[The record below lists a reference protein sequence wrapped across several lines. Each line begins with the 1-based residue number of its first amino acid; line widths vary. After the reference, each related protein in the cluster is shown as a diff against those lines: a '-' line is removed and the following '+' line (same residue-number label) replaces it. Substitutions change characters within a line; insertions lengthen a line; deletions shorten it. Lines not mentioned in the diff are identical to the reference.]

1 MLVLIVIGDSFTM
14 HHSIDTRKG
23 SIWERFSVVS
33 TVARTLVTGVG
44 LTDTDVQDSLKIIQI
59 TNCFHAKLADRASKL
74 RNGLQFINAQL
85 VVRLKLRKILNGII
99 STKIV

>member
-23 SIWERFSVVS
+23 SIWERFSVS
-33 TVARTLVTGVG
+33 IVARTLVTGDG
-44 LTDTDVQDSLKIIQI
+44 STDTDVQDSLKIIQI
-59 TNCFHAKLADRASKL
+59 TNCFHAKLVDRASKL

-85 VVRLKLRKILNGII
+85 VVR
-99 STKIV
+99 